1 MYPPRKDEASLAE
14 PNGSPTVEELA
25 ALKAE
30 NAQLKDIV
38 RKCNRDWH
46 RLKDF
51 IIACNGPGEMIRFQD
66 AARKNNNKGVEIFL
80 SYLDSL
86 WRELDKA
93 KSENHDSASPVADPK
108 NNQ

>member
-1 MYPPRKDEASLAE
+1 MSSPETTQLHATVPSAT
-14 PNGSPTVEELA
+14 GSPTAEELA

-30 NAQLKDIV
+30 NAQLKDIM
-38 RKCNRDWH
+38 RKCNRDGH

-51 IIACNGPGEMIRFQD
+51 IIACNGPGEMIRFQE
-66 AARKNNNKGVEIFL
+66 AATNNKGVDIFL

-93 KSENHDSASPVADPK
+93 KSEANK
-108 NNQ
+108 

>member
-1 MYPPRKDEASLAE
+1 MSNEKDIQTATARAD
-14 PNGSPTVEELA
+14 SPAPTGYATDELA

-30 NAQLKDIV
+30 NERLKDIM
-38 RKCNRDWH
+38 RKCNRDWY

-51 IIACNGPGEMIRFQD
+51 IIACNGPAEMIRFQE
-66 AARKNNNKGVEIFL
+66 AARKNNNKGVEMFL

-93 KSENHDSASPVADPK
+93 KSHTDKVSRPAAE
-108 NNQ
+108 